1 MTDKDNEEKQ
11 LIIPGFEELAA
22 PQIPEDSN
30 WTTMKEPPKYEDL
43 VEDTSKQEIAKED
56 KTTNLDA
63 PALSIQQ
70 DTLPD
75 TLKASAETSIDLR
88 NVQRRLAELL
98 TREDYV
104 ATIASYKPEVLPEL
118 MNSITAGI
126 GTADNLMIK
135 MAQEAS
141 KNTTMNRVFEYMTK
155 NQEVQQAAIEQKQD
169 ELYDDSVE
177 KIKRAIYKRLD
188 SERNATHR
196 TAQDYIDPADTAPH
210 EIIDIEYEVS
220 NNKEEE
226 TKEDE

>member
-1 MTDKDNEEKQ
+1 MADIIDFPENEKQ
-11 LIIPGFEELAA
+11 LTLPGFEHLKPPKSSEN
-22 PQIPEDSN
+22 SN

-43 VEDTSKQEIAKED
+43 VEPD
-56 KTTNLDA
+56 KKIETKPTIDA

-88 NVQRRLAELL
+88 GVQRKLASLL

-104 ATIASYKPEVLPEL
+104 ATIAAYKPEVLPEL

-155 NQEVQQAAIEQKQD
+155 TQEAQQAAIEQKQD

-210 EIIDIEYEVS
+210 DVIDAEYEIS
-220 NNKEEE
+220 NNIEEE
-226 TKEDE
+226 TQDE